1 MSAFWPSFRIDTF
14 PSASCRSKG
23 FAQSC
28 HVLTG
33 LGGYAREREISI
45 HEFAKLETLI
55 HYNFWLHSTFHQER
69 LTCSKFIRCPWRP
82 HLACA
87 MSLDKSWL
95 QNMCMLKARDIQKDS
110 SLTNRKDLFSKH
122 LFQITLDHI
131 LQTLVR
137 EWIH

>member
-1 MSAFWPSFRIDTF
+1 MRNLSVLHVHKLHKLKKGVCRRAAPSFRVDTF
-14 PSASCRSKG
+14 PSASCRRKG
-23 FAQSC
+23 FVQSC

-33 LGGYAREREISI
+33 LGGYARECEISI

-87 MSLDKSWL
+87 MSLDKSGFKTCAC
-95 QNMCMLKARDIQKDS
+95 QRQGI
-110 SLTNRKDLFSKH
+110 SKK
-122 LFQITLDHI
+122 
-131 LQTLVR
+131 
-137 EWIH
+137 IHH